1 MTPKYFTI
9 KEIAALYG
17 ISTHTIRHYEKLGL
31 VNPKRLENNYRV
43 FSLTDIYNLNIIRDL
58 RGLNVSLETIQAYL
72 SKRNIEETNHI
83 IQNNRVLLENEI
95 AELNKKLAGLDMR
108 AEILAQLA
116 KERQFVQQMRIKTLP
131 ERQAFQREVNFDG
144 EASFE
149 TELLQLYGELLDIK
163 NFYDYHY
170 VGGVA
175 HYTPQMGLSYESVF
189 VLDNQQHVGFNQFSL
204 PAGEYASYLYE
215 GTYHYSTKHV
225 ETLLTA
231 ITQAGYEVCSPIYE
245 FYLLD
250 FHETNQP
257 SEYLTELQIQVKK
270 A

>member
-9 KEIAALYG
+9 KQIAALYG

-43 FSLTDIYNLNIIRDL
+43 FSLNDIYNLNIIRDL
-58 RGLNVSLETIQAYL
+58 RGLNVSLETIQVYL
-72 SKRNIEETNHI
+72 AKRNVEETHQI
-83 IQNNRVLLENEI
+83 IQNNRLLLEKEI
-95 AELNKKLAGLDMR
+95 EELNKKLAGLNMR
-108 AEILAQLA
+108 AVILEQLA
-116 KERQFVQQMRIKTLP
+116 KERQFVQQMRIKSLP
-131 ERQAFQREVNFDG
+131 ERQAFQREVSFEG

-175 HYTPQMGLSYESVF
+175 HYIPQVGLNYESVF
-189 VLDNQQHVGFNQFSL
+189 ILDEQQHVGFNQFSL

-215 GTYHYSTKHV
+215 GTYHYATKHL
-225 ETLLTA
+225 EALLAA
-231 ITQAGYEVCSPIYE
+231 IDQAGYEPCSPIYE

-257 SEYLTELQIQVKK
+257 REYLTELQIQVKK